1 MNGTEYSCDFY
12 TDGDGI
18 RSMAFAVNG
27 QEWFVLT
34 ADLHEVEKAEVDLPD
49 LADAFVVDS
58 RKAFFRYMRDASALR
73 MFEKLSSAGVP
84 KEYVEMLTDGEAA
97 TESSRENT
105 EELGE
110 EEG

>member
-1 MNGTEYSCDFY
+1 MQ
-12 TDGDGI
+12 I
-18 RSMAFAVNG
+18 G
-27 QEWFVLT
+27 QQRVLSRE
-34 ADLHEVEKAEVDLPD
+34 DNLKSND
-49 LADAFVVDS
+49 VVKDI
-58 RKAFFRYMRDASALR
+58 
-73 MFEKLSSAGVP
+73 SAGVP